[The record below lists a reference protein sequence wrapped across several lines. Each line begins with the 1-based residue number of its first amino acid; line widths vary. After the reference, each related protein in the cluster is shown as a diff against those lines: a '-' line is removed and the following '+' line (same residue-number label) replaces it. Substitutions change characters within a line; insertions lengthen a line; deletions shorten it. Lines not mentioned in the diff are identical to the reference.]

1 LNDLGE
7 AIAGTDSTDAASV
20 LKILAA
26 ERLAGDRLALTWSSV
41 AGKTYRVS
49 RQFDLGN
56 PESTGFSDPITA
68 TTTAT
73 SWTNNLPFTR
83 PTQFLR
89 IYVD

>member
-1 LNDLGE
+1 MWSH
-7 AIAGTDSTDAASV
+7 AGYRLPKMHRIIGAKDSWQPR
-20 LKILAA
+20 
-26 ERLAGDRLALTWSSV
+26 RLAGRPTGAHLV
-41 AGKTYRVS
+41 QCGGKTYRVS